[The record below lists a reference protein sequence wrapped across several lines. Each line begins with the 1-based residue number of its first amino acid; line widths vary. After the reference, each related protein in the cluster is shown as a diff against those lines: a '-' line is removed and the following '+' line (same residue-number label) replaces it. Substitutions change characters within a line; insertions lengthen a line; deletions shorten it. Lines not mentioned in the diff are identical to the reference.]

1 MISRLVLQWKYSEKE
16 IFKGKKKVHLTHYI
30 LSELFLLHR
39 DNKCFLKWEHFM
51 LCISFVSCTCC
62 CILTGVW
69 GGGTAWIGSDYH
81 WMKVTLPKKQNHSKN
96 AWNAESDINGHW
108 QMCHKV
114 ICHVILFP
122 YNEILPILKVTLWNH
137 LHSHHIM
144 IKLKTILLDRRLGQ
158 N

>member
-62 CILTGVW
+62 CILTGGLGRRYCLNW
-69 GGGTAWIGSDYH
+69 KQIITEWKALCQRNRIIQNMRGKQKMTLLDIG
-81 WMKVTLPKKQNHSKN
+81 K
-96 AWNAESDINGHW
+96 
-108 QMCHKV
+108 CV
-114 ICHVILFP
+114 IKSYQSCFHIMR
-122 YNEILPILKVTLWNH
+122 YKHTLKVTLLNH